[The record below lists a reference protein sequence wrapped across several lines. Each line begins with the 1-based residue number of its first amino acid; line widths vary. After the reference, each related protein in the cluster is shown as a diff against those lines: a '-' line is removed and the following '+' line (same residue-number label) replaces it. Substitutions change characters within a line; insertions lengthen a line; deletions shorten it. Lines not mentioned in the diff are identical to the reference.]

1 MLPWIIP
8 ACLAALAGLGLI
20 ILWIRSARKRPDHA
34 HRQPGLRVVAADGAD
49 HPVVH
54 AGLEKLAARPAA
66 ADVVRSV
73 ATAEQGGT
81 NRMSTWQDRRLFSDF
96 RGILSD
102 EAQPLSRPEPEELP
116 IRTEEFVFGSL
127 TPAIAQLLPESSTR
141 RDAQRRTL
149 LAAGYFSRAAWLNL
163 TAVRFMLAFLSLVIT
178 GFWLNMAPPALEPW
192 LLALVVIAPLLMWAL
207 PPLIVAMQAGERRL
221 DIERGLPDVLDMLN
235 MAVSQGLTVPQSLR
249 RISSEI
255 APAHPAL
262 AAELGIVNRQA
273 EVGSLFQALR
283 NFGQRIDSPDVSS
296 FTSLLMQ
303 SEATGTS
310 ITQALSDY
318 SDSIRSSLKE
328 RADSRA
334 NAASFKLLFPV
345 ALCLMPSVFLFLL
358 GPAIVE
364 MSDFF
369 GNRAAALQADRDNA
383 MNSLQQ
389 QPRLDFTRFQQSGG
403 F

>member
-8 ACLAALAGLGLI
+8 ACLAAIAGLGLI
-20 ILWIRSARKRPDHA
+20 ILWIRSARKRPDQP
-34 HRQPGLRVVAADGAD
+34 HRQSGLRVVAADGAD

-54 AGLEKLAARPAA
+54 AGLEKLAATPVAPGVA
-66 ADVVRSV
+66 RSE

-81 NRMSTWQDRRLFSDF
+81 NRISTWQERRLFSDF

-127 TPAIAQLLPESSTR
+127 TPAIAQLLPESAAR
-141 RDAQRRTL
+141 RDTQRRTL

-178 GFWLNMAPPALEPW
+178 GFWLNVAPPALETW
-192 LLALVVIAPLLMWAL
+192 LLALVVVAPLVMWAL